1 MSLQHTRPRAEGTN
15 MKTIF
20 KWINIFFSIGLVFIA
35 LGVAFIAIPY
45 FGNQA
50 LIVRSGSMSPAIDA
64 GSIVVVRPDK
74 KFISPIV
81 STPTY
86 NKGDVI
92 AFRSENNS
100 KTIITHRIMSVEV
113 GESGIF
119 YKTKGDANDDVD
131 GWLVNEQNVLGKTF
145 FTLPFAGRILAF
157 TKSNIGFPLL
167 IILPAILVILLE
179 LRSIYKEIRKQKRV
193 FQLQVPTSANLTS
206 LKVLLPI
213 FMTIFVF
220 ESTFAFYGDSGISAN
235 NIFTAAEVFPSTT
248 PTPTPTPDLSG
259 IADHIVI
266 SEVQIDGGTL
276 SANDNDFIELY
287 NPTNSPIS
295 LNGMRLVVR
304 TASSPLN
311 DTVFTFDSTHTIP
324 AHGFFLWGHK
334 SGGATPNNFADT
346 IFADV
351 SSAETI
357 AGNNSIALIVVA
369 TSGIVDA
376 LSWNP
381 AATSLKEGTEFDP
394 DPGDNES
401 LERKALSTSTA
412 PSMAVTGTD
421 EFKGNGFDLN
431 NNSTDFIL
439 RTLSQ
444 PQNSTSSAETL

>member
-1 MSLQHTRPRAEGTN
+1 
-15 MKTIF
+15 MKLLF
-20 KWINIFFSIGLVFIA
+20 KWINILFSIVLVFIA

-50 LIVRSGSMSPAIDA
+50 LIVRSGSMSPAIDV
-64 GSIVVVRPDK
+64 GSIVVIRASREFV
-74 KFISPIV
+74 SPIV
-81 STPTY
+81 STLIY

-92 AFRSENNS
+92 AFHSQNDP
-100 KTIITHRIMSVEV
+100 KTIITHRIISSEV
-113 GESGIF
+113 KGGEVF

-145 FTLPFAGRILAF
+145 FTLPFVGRILAF

-179 LRSIYKEIRKQKRV
+179 LRSIYKEIRKQKKV
-193 FQLQVPTSANLTS
+193 LHLQIPSSASMTS

-266 SEVQIDGGTL
+266 SEVQIATSGATT
-276 SANDNDFIELY
+276 SDFVEFY
-287 NPTNSPIS
+287 NPTSSAVNLDPF
-295 LNGMRLVVR
+295 RLVKR
-304 TASSPLN
+304 TSSGVTDDN
-311 DTVFTFDSTHTIP
+311 ITSFTSLDIIP
-324 AHGFFLWGHK
+324 AHGFYLWA
-334 SGGATPNNFADT
+334 SSAGGFDVQVG
-346 IFADV
+346 ADV
-351 SSAETI
+351 STVDNI
-357 AGNNSIALIVVA
+357 AASNSIALRNGDLNTGTI
-369 TSGIVDA
+369 IDA
-376 LSWNP
+376 VGWGSPGGTPL
-381 AATSLKEGTEFDP
+381 TEGTTAVN
-394 DPGDNES
+394 PGDDQS
-401 LERKALSTSTA
+401 LERKALSSSDATSMTSGA
-412 PSMAVTGTD
+412 DVS
-421 EFKGNGFDLN
+421 KGNGFDAG

-444 PQNSTSSAETL
+444 PQNSTSTAEIP